1 MNKTFLSDLKGMK
14 PKVPKDIKQKVFSI
28 TLALGLLVSS
38 AISAPT
44 PAFAATGSA
53 VLSNPAV
60 SATGVTT
67 SYNTVTTTDI
77 PANYYLYLVDGG
89 TNLATATISDITT
102 TGIPGGISNVQ
113 SGPTTAS
120 GGGLGTTPPDALI
133 FQNNGLIPAGTP
145 ISVVVANRTN
155 VDIPATYSVYFGS
168 SATYTSGQS
177 TPDLSS
183 AGGDLGWSGVTE
195 TISPTSGVISAEVEP
210 SLKTIITF
218 PTETAKLGA
227 GQVAEEAIGI
237 SVLTNAN
244 SALVQISA
252 TPLTKVSDGKVI
264 PVVGG
269 TLASPITFPT
279 NSPAWGY
286 AIASAS
292 DPSVVPATMPTDGTK
307 YAAFSTTPETI
318 MQLTSPTG
326 STAKT
331 LTLLVRVA
339 PAWDTEAGLYT
350 STVSITVTPSYT
362 N

>member
-38 AISAPT
+38 AISAPI
-44 PAFAATGSA
+44 PVFAATGSA

-60 SATGVTT
+60 SATGVTE
-67 SYNTVTTTDI
+67 SIAFTTTADI
-77 PANYYLYLVDGG
+77 PANTYIGIVDGG
-89 TNLATATISDITT
+89 TNIGSATAGQIST
-102 TGIPGGISNVQ
+102 TGIPGGVINIQ
-113 SGPTTAS
+113 SAATTAS
-120 GGGLGTTPPDALI
+120 GGGLGATPPNSLV
-133 FQNNGLIPAGTP
+133 FQNSGLIPLG
-145 ISVVVANRTN
+145 TN
-155 VDIPATYSVYFGS
+155 VTIVVTGLTNVSTAATYSVYVGT
-168 SATYTSGQS
+168 SATYTTGQP
-177 TPDLSS
+177 TWDLSTS
-183 AGGDLGWSGVTE
+183 GTAVGWSGVTE

-326 STAKT
+326 STSKT